1 MARSESD
8 ARIQARRILAS
19 GDLLSPDHLFELV
32 RRLKMERAFGLARR
46 VLECH
51 SSDAPFTTSAARRV
65 KLAQD
70 RALCTYKDPDLPAD
84 EKLDRA
90 LAILRDIDLET
101 TRDRETL
108 GLAGAVYKR
117 KWELTTQERDLE
129 TSFYYYHRGYT
140 EGNTEDYGYN
150 GINAAFTLDLIADHE
165 AVQGRQPAGGLSTV
179 ELRRNQAREIREK
192 LTAELQD
199 LLNAPDLVWLKKTW
213 WFLTTL
219 GEAYYG
225 LGMYTEAR
233 KWLLAAKALAGV
245 PDWEQESTARQLA
258 TLLVLKRKLDSADAR
273 EAEEV
278 LREFLGDDN
287 ALTSVIRG
295 KVGLGLS
302 GGGFRASLFHIGLL
316 ARMAEL
322 DLLRSVEY
330 LSCVSGGSI
339 IGAYYYL
346 EARRLLESKPDDRI
360 TKQDYI
366 DIVKRIERQF
376 KEGVQ
381 RNIRTRILSE
391 WGTNFKMMFVPDYS
405 RTTRAGEL
413 YESELYAR
421 IADGGESA
429 ARHLDELI
437 VKPANERAD
446 FAPKDHNWRRANK
459 VPILVLNAT
468 ALNTGH
474 NWQFTASWMG
484 EPPASI
490 DSNVD
495 SNYRLRRLY
504 YSDAPDAHRKVRLG
518 EAVAASACVPGI
530 FDPLSLSGLYERG
543 VVQPIVRLVDGGVHD
558 NQGTSAL
565 LEQGCSVLIVS
576 DASGQMESLDA
587 PHNGLLSVPLRA
599 NGILQARVR
608 EAQYRELAARR
619 RAGLLKGL
627 VFLHMKQDLDV
638 EPVDWVGCEDPSP
651 AAQRLPRTRF
661 GVQKHIQRGLASIRT
676 DLDSFSDAEAYALMC
691 DAYLMSSHL
700 LKPSALGFDVPGAP
714 SEDWQF
720 LRIRPLLEQ
729 PAGRK
734 NPLVAQLAVST
745 RIFFRVW
752 SMSSALKALGCVTVF
767 ALLAGLAWLVYET
780 WHSELVS
787 LTVGGLMTLLLPIAL
802 SLVGLALVTKVI
814 TARKTAQ
821 QVLIGLGIVTV
832 GAFLARLHLH
842 IFDKLFLKKG
852 KLERLLAN
860 MGSGRGVV
868 RRGGRFTCDCPR
880 ACCQGGDRQAGCGGS
895 VTRT

>member
-1 MARSESD
+1 M
-8 ARIQARRILAS
+8 
-19 GDLLSPDHLFELV
+19 
-32 RRLKMERAFGLARR
+32 
-46 VLECH
+46 
-51 SSDAPFTTSAARRV
+51 

-90 LAILRDIDLET
+90 LAILRDIDLERHAT
-101 TRDRETL
+101 AKHSGSPVPYTSVN
-108 GLAGAVYKR
+108 G
-117 KWELTTQERDLE
+117 LTTQEWDLE

-233 KWLLAAKALAGV
+233 EWLLAAKALAGV

-339 IGAYYYL
+339 IGAYYDL

-405 RTTRAGEL
+405 RTTLSGGALPKRVD
-413 YESELYAR
+413 AR

-437 VKPANERAD
+437 VKPANERAH

-490 DSNVD
+490 DSDVD

-504 YSDAPDAHRKVRLG
+504 YSDAPHAHRKVRLG

-638 EPVDWVGCEDPSP
+638 KPVDSGGSQDPSP
-651 AAQRLPRTRF
+651 AAPAPSAHAFRR
-661 GVQKHIQRGLASIRT
+661 
-676 DLDSFSDAEAYALMC
+676 AEAHSARPC
-691 DAYLMSSHL
+691 VDSHRSRL
-700 LKPSALGFDVPGAP
+700 LLRCRGVRAHVRCVPDQLAPAETLCAGIRCAGCAFRGSAVPADPAASRAARRQEESARCSARRQHPDLLQSLVHALGP
-714 SEDWQF
+714 S
-720 LRIRPLLEQ
+720 
-729 PAGRK
+729 
-734 NPLVAQLAVST
+734 
-745 RIFFRVW
+745 
-752 SMSSALKALGCVTVF
+752 KALGLPDF
-767 ALLAGLAWLVYET
+767 LRLLPAGLAWLVYET
-780 WHSELVS
+780 WHSGLRF
-787 LTVGGLMTLLLPIAL
+787 THGGRPDDASAADRAVFGWTGAGDEGHHCPEDCAARNPSGSAL
-802 SLVGLALVTKVI
+802 S
-814 TARKTAQ
+814 R
-821 QVLIGLGIVTV
+821 
-832 GAFLARLHLH
+832 
-842 IFDKLFLKKG
+842 
-852 KLERLLAN
+852 
-860 MGSGRGVV
+860 
-868 RRGGRFTCDCPR
+868 
-880 ACCQGGDRQAGCGGS
+880 
-895 VTRT
+895 